1 VVGQPGEKSPI
12 GCAAPYQNQ
21 QISRPENLPG
31 FGNQRTMKRAPK
43 TGRNKLIIVKLSGRG
58 DKDVSQVVAKVKLE
72 MPK

>member
-1 VVGQPGEKSPI
+1 
-12 GCAAPYQNQ
+12 
-21 QISRPENLPG
+21 
-31 FGNQRTMKRAPK
+31 MKRAPK